1 MMKKILTVLFAVAL
15 ALSLTVF
22 FAACGEK
29 DENKGKENVITASLG
44 KTEATV
50 GEEVSVTYSA
60 TEGTVTVTYS
70 KDGGAAVSFT
80 GNTFTATEAG
90 TYVFTF
96 SADGAQDVTKTLTV
110 KAAEPEPVVPVITA
124 QADKAEI
131 YAGGSVTLTW
141 SATEDAAVTVS
152 YTKDGIA
159 ATALKP
165 ESGKALTIGEAGTYV
180 FTFSADG
187 AESKTVT
194 VVVKAK
200 PVITVEVSE
209 AEITEGESVT
219 FTFSCSDQAAVSVA
233 VKYNGA
239 AETLSVVSGTPV
251 TLSKVGTYV
260 FTFSAENAADVEKT
274 VTVRAHTHTYG
285 EWTQVNAPT
294 ASSEGQIKRTCTFDG
309 CENAETMTL
318 PALTAENVAATAT
331 EGKYTYQ
338 ETPSTCTQQG
348 TGTYTFYIDTFKY
361 TVDLPLAAHTYQAVT
376 LVYADN
382 MASDNW
388 TCTVKCSV
396 CGAGDKQF
404 TVPKAVSAE
413 AGSGWERVSVETQ
426 PSCVA
431 GSGTYHCT
439 VEQDEYTVTITVS
452 GVTIPATGEH
462 TYDDVTFEYS
472 ALQGEITAY
481 TNTLSCKGG
490 CGTTLTV
497 QGLPAF
503 DQEAWGVQVT
513 NEPTCG
519 EDGLA
524 TLTYS
529 YTAEDSSG
537 QSVTI
542 DIIVTNVTV
551 SATGEHSYVYALN
564 TETGELGVTC
574 SQCDYSSSYAL
585 SSVEITTTPEYLVM
599 QSNGDIDL
607 SAFTFT
613 ANFEGTSQT
622 AAIPADSILGSA
634 VYSNKVK
641 YEETTV
647 TFTFFGKSVTSAAL
661 AIYEEMAGGTVTA
674 NNYLPN
680 AVALGTT
687 IGTFEYRF
695 DINDLTK
702 GANSYNSWVIRF
714 EADNGAEAALRA
726 DAFVNENFGRKADD
740 IGSGFGQNGLTWE
753 GVEWS
758 ELQSSSLSFIVAR
771 TYAEGVYTLTVT
783 VTAGDKTAKMIIEEP
798 TSNGNVMT
806 VYLGG
811 DTLGGTGSYD
821 YSDLIYIQ
829 ENLTVTSLTATSATV
844 ANGTSLDAAMG
855 NVTVTAE
862 LKGEDGRTFTET
874 VKDYTY
880 ECAEYDGAVADTY
893 TVDISYRDGS
903 AQTVITV
910 SEYSAIL
917 LKEFSLT
924 GEDAALTYNGVT
936 YGAEGATFTAGATH
950 RSIVISESVYEGKI
964 ADGLTLNLW
973 ATPQATGENWE
984 ALIGI
989 YDDGASAAD
998 PAKYQHFRIG
1008 ITGLDFGFNTN
1019 GGAFSGGGWSDVAG
1033 DGGLVDTAGKLT
1045 MYTIVFS
1052 KDSVQVFVNGVL
1064 KRTHTTATWGEDA
1077 ANFSA
1082 SEVLN
1087 MLNTYSNGIR
1097 LGGYWTD
1104 DTVTSFAGT
1113 MKDVSLYA
1121 GAMTA
1126 DEIAAMYAA

>member
-1 MMKKILTVLFAVAL
+1 MKKILTVLFAVAL

-29 DENKGKENVITASLG
+29 NENKGKENVITASLG

-80 GNTFTATEAG
+80 GNTFTAT
-90 TYVFTF
+90 
-96 SADGAQDVTKTLTV
+96 
-110 KAAEPEPVVPVITA
+110 
-124 QADKAEI
+124 
-131 YAGGSVTLTW
+131 
-141 SATEDAAVTVS
+141 
-152 YTKDGIA
+152 
-159 ATALKP
+159 
-165 ESGKALTIGEAGTYV
+165 EAGTYV

-251 TLSKVGTYV
+251 TLSKVGMYV

-274 VTVRAHTHTYG
+274 VTVKAHTHTYG

-309 CENAETMTL
+309 CESSETMTL
-318 PALTAENVAATAT
+318 PALTAKNVAATAT

-338 ETPSTCTQQG
+338 ETPSTCTVPG

-361 TVDLPLAAHTYQAVT
+361 TVDLPLAAHTYRAVT
-376 LVYADN
+376 LAYTED

-413 AGSGWERVSVETQ
+413 EGSGWEKDSVETQ

-431 GSGTYHCT
+431 GSGTYRCT

-452 GVTIPATGEH
+452 GVTIPATGAH
-462 TYDDVTFEYS
+462 TYDAVTFEYS
-472 ALQGEITAY
+472 TLQGEITAY

-490 CGTTLTV
+490 CGTKLTV

-529 YTAEDSSG
+529 YTAKDSSG

-585 SSVEITTTPEYLVM
+585 SSVEMTTTPEYLVM

-607 SAFTFT
+607 TAFTFT

-695 DINDLTK
+695 DISGLTK
-702 GANSYNSWVIRF
+702 GANNWNSWIIQFV
-714 EADNGAEAALRA
+714 ADNGAEAALRA
-726 DAFVNENFGRKADD
+726 DAFVNENFGRKEEDS
-740 IGSGFGQNGLTWE
+740 IGSRFGQNGLTWE

-903 AQTVITV
+903 AQTEITV

-989 YDDGASAAD
+989 YDDGASATD

-1008 ITGLDFGFNTN
+1008 ITGLDFGFNFN
-1019 GGAFSGGGWSDVAG
+1019 KQSPDAFSGGGWSEDAG
-1033 DGGLVDTAGKLT
+1033 GGGLVDTADKLT

-1104 DTVTSFAGT
+1104 QTTTSFAGT

-1121 GAMTA
+1121 GAMTME
-1126 DEIAAMYAA
+1126 EIAAMYAA

>member
-1 MMKKILTVLFAVAL
+1 M
-15 ALSLTVF
+15 
-22 FAACGEK
+22 
-29 DENKGKENVITASLG
+29 
-44 KTEATV
+44 
-50 GEEVSVTYSA
+50 
-60 TEGTVTVTYS
+60 
-70 KDGGAAVSFT
+70 
-80 GNTFTATEAG
+80 
-90 TYVFTF
+90 
-96 SADGAQDVTKTLTV
+96 
-110 KAAEPEPVVPVITA
+110 
-124 QADKAEI
+124 
-131 YAGGSVTLTW
+131 
-141 SATEDAAVTVS
+141 
-152 YTKDGIA
+152 
-159 ATALKP
+159 
-165 ESGKALTIGEAGTYV
+165 

-200 PVITVEVSE
+200 PVITVEVSKT
-209 AEITEGESVT
+209 EITEGESVT

-233 VKYNGA
+233 VKYKGE
-239 AETLSVVSGTPV
+239 AETLSVISGTPV

-285 EWTQVNAPT
+285 AWTQVNAPT

-309 CENAETMTL
+309 CENAETMPL

-361 TVDLPLAAHTYQAVT
+361 TVDLSLAAHAYQAVT
-376 LVYADN
+376 LAYTED

-413 AGSGWERVSVETQ
+413 EGSGWEQVSFETQ
-426 PSCVA
+426 PPCVA
-431 GSGTYHCT
+431 GSGTYRCT

-452 GVTIPATGEH
+452 GVTIPATGAH

-661 AIYEEMAGGTVTA
+661 AIYEEMADGTVTA
-674 NNYLPN
+674 NTYLPN

-695 DINDLTK
+695 DISGLTK

-714 EADNGAEAALRA
+714 EADNGDYAVLRA
-726 DAFVNENFGRKADD
+726 DAFVNENFGRKEEGS

-893 TVDISYRDGS
+893 TVDISYQDGS
-903 AQTVITV
+903 AQAVITV

-936 YGAEGATFTAGATH
+936 YGADGATFTAGATH

-1064 KRTHTTATWGEDA
+1064 QRTHTESVWPDVNKE
-1077 ANFSA
+1077 NFSA

-1104 DTVTSFAGT
+1104 DTATSFAGT

-1126 DEIAAMYAA
+1126 DEIAAMYAG